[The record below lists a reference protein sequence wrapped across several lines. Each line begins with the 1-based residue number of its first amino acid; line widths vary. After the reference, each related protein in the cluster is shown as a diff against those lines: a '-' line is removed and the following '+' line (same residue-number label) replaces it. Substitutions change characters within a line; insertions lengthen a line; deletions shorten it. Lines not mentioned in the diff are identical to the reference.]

1 MRTTD
6 TGVLTIKVPV
16 STDLTSKPFSALIAS
31 LVVLSIFFDVA
42 LEVAVGESIS
52 PIAVSGDIELE
63 RAEEIKQRALV
74 HVRAWEAEKNP
85 NC

>member
-1 MRTTD
+1 MRTLD

-16 STDLTSKPFSALIAS
+16 FTDLTSKPFKALIAA
-31 LVVLSIFFDVA
+31 LVGLSIHFDVA

-52 PIAVSGDIELE
+52 PIAISGDIELE

-74 HVRAWEAEKNP
+74 HVRDWKEGTE
-85 NC
+85 